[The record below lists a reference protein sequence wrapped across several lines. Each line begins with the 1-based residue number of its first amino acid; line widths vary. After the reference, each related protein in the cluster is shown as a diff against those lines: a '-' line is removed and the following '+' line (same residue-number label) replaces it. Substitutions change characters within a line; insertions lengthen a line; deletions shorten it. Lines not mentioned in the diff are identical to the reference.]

1 LNEEIILKNI
11 EKKKIVINNIE
22 AESRMKSEELNNWIE
37 VKGNETDVTII
48 K

>member
-1 LNEEIILKNI
+1 LNEGIILKKV
-11 EKKKIVINNIE
+11 EKKRININNIE
-22 AESRMKSEELNNWIE
+22 AESSMKSEELNNWIE